1 MVCNNAIGR
10 LGGKGKEMNRFV
22 EFNPVKFLNE
32 SREWQRRRRAIEV
45 KIDSVSLIK
54 SSSLGAVAKTNIKSD
69 TVEAPAIK
77 IMELEEE
84 VADIDKY
91 IKAKDWALSKLTEQ
105 EREVINGFFFR
116 CERID
121 KFVRDYGRKYGMCR
135 SDVYTARRLALDRL
149 SEIICERFGI

>member
-1 MVCNNAIGR
+1 
-10 LGGKGKEMNRFV
+10 MNRFV

-116 CERID
+116 GERID